1 MWNNFPI
8 VYAQSFLGQGKYRK
22 DFCRWHIQW
31 CIKWLPIGDGRLCGW
46 PAKCR
51 PIYWTQF
58 PLYIWTQALGIYIT
72 CTSACTILLVLGPW
86 LGVHRSVCVAV
97 IRKWGDFSKSLWK
110 VYKVGL
116 GPVSE
121 LKQGGLMKLAPS
133 FMQTLVQKH
142 GNRAGLFRSMDI
154 EIQEVIN
161 T

>member
-1 MWNNFPI
+1 MTVDFVDDQQNAGQFTELNFGFIFEPRHLE
-8 VYAQSFLGQGKYRK
+8 Y
-22 DFCRWHIQW
+22 
-31 CIKWLPIGDGRLCGW
+31 
-46 PAKCR
+46 
-51 PIYWTQF
+51 
-58 PLYIWTQALGIYIT
+58 T

-86 LGVHRSVCVAV
+86 LGVHRTVCVAV
-97 IRKWGDFSKSLWK
+97 IRKWGDLSKSLWK